1 MKRKIEEKIL
11 DWKKK
16 SNGKTALLIDG
27 ARRVGKSFI
36 AEEFAR
42 KNYKSYIFIDFN
54 KASDEIKELFDKD
67 LNDLNSLFMLL
78 SAGYNTRLYERDSLI
93 IFDEVQLYPRARATI
108 KFLVAD
114 GRYDYMETGSLMSI
128 KKNVENILIPSEE
141 RHIKM
146 YPMDFEEF
154 LWAKGEELLM
164 PVIKKAFEE
173 KKPIGQI
180 LHRKIITL
188 FREYVIIGGMPQ
200 VVDEY
205 LKSGDFEIAD
215 AIKRDI
221 ISLYREDIQKH
232 AKGYA
237 SKVEGIFDEIP
248 AQLSKHEKRFT
259 LASLGKGSRFRDYE
273 SAFLWLQ
280 DSMIANICFNSTEP
294 NLGLKLNR
302 DNSSFKIYMGDTG
315 LLISHAF
322 DENGI
327 VSEEIYKKLLFGKL
341 EVNEGMIFEN
351 VVAQMLAANGKK
363 LYFYSNPSRED
374 KESRMEIDFLLA
386 KSKVTNRHNISPIE
400 VKSGKNYTLSS
411 LKKFRRKYNEQLHVA
426 YVVHMN
432 DLRENDGIVYLPVYM
447 TGLL

>member
-1 MKRKIEEKIL
+1 MKRKIEEKML
-11 DWKKK
+11 EWKKK

-54 KASDEIKELFDKD
+54 KAGDEIKELFDKD

-78 SAGYNTRLYERDSLI
+78 SAAYNTKLYERESLI
-93 IFDEVQLYPRARATI
+93 IFDEVQLYPRARAAI

-114 GRYDYMETGSLMSI
+114 GRYDYMETGSLLSI

-205 LKSGDFEIAD
+205 LKTGDFEIAD

-232 AKGYA
+232 AKGYE

-273 SAFLWLQ
+273 SAFLWLR

-302 DNSSFKIYMGDTG
+302 DNSSFKI
-315 LLISHAF
+315 
-322 DENGI
+322 
-327 VSEEIYKKLLFGKL
+327 
-341 EVNEGMIFEN
+341 
-351 VVAQMLAANGKK
+351 
-363 LYFYSNPSRED
+363 
-374 KESRMEIDFLLA
+374 
-386 KSKVTNRHNISPIE
+386 
-400 VKSGKNYTLSS
+400 
-411 LKKFRRKYNEQLHVA
+411 
-426 YVVHMN
+426 
-432 DLRENDGIVYLPVYM
+432 
-447 TGLL
+447 